1 MITSKNDMSKIKVEI
16 SLTEL
21 CELREKAEFYFQVA
35 EERDRLY
42 KELYELKY
50 KNEENK

>member
-1 MITSKNDMSKIKVEI
+1 MITSKDDMSKIKVEI

>member
-50 KNEENK
+50 KNEEKS

>member
-21 CELREKAEFYFQVA
+21 CDLREKAEFYFQIA
-35 EERDRLY
+35 EERDQLY
-42 KELYELKY
+42 KELYELKH
-50 KNEENK
+50 KDDKK

>member
-1 MITSKNDMSKIKVEI
+1 MITSKDDMSKIKVEI

-42 KELYELKY
+42 KELYELKHKED
-50 KNEENK
+50 KNN